1 MSKHKFSKNQHK
13 QELQNFYMDIT
24 GSLTKTNTHLNKK
37 KSANNYQHR
46 PGWTEYVPEL
56 YDYSKTCRQIW
67 LDANIPRQC
76 IIHKNYVKSRA
87 HFKYAMKFISKNQQK
102 LRKEA
107 MAKKLAN
114 KDKTEFWR
122 DIAKNNNSKT
132 PLPDHIDEAKGT
144 KEILSLWKKT
154 FS

>member
-1 MSKHKFSKNQHK
+1 MNCQNNQHK
-13 QELQNFYMDIT
+13 QELQNFYTDIT
-24 GSLTKTNTHLNKK
+24 GSLTKASTHLNKE
-37 KSANNYQHR
+37 SSNNYTHR
-46 PGWTEYVPEL
+46 PGWTEYVSEL

-67 LDANIPRQC
+67 LDANIPRQG
-76 IIHKNYVKSRA
+76 IIHENYVKSRA
-87 HFKYAMKFISKNQQK
+87 RFKYAMKFISKNEQK

-107 MAKKLAN
+107 MAKNLAN